1 MKKLLV
7 LLFILFSANLAAQTF
22 QLNLDLYKSFLA
34 ANKNITYSQL
44 CDLHNAGKFAANI
57 HDTWNNAKYVDSI
70 ETKFGLTNDEKD
82 LLQKNGFVV
91 TERLSGSS
99 MAQAYTDIYNK
110 DLPVFIT
117 SDAILHAFHCSYD
130 EILKQTELYYLID
143 KVKNLIQNLHS
154 SLPVFANRYQVSGDF
169 DKYIRDVDV
178 YLTVPLKFF
187 DPTVQPNYV
196 ENQAIVDS
204 LYNYALSEKLA
215 NITLFSSVPREVDFS
230 QFKPRGHYV
239 DQQYPQLASYFRAM
253 MWFGRIELYLIAP
266 NNFTPPPFEDVQ
278 RQAIISYLLSE
289 LIDYKNAKQD
299 YEDIEAVIK
308 SFVGDQDNVTLDDL
322 SDLKA
327 KTGFSSAMDLSD
339 SLTFK
344 EFQDTLSSQPYAD
357 QKILSQVLIK
367 NPDNPDQL
375 KPASSFM
382 LFGQRFVIDSF
393 ITGDVVYD
401 KVPTK
406 RILPST
412 LDIMFSLGNDAALQ
426 LLKDEIEKY
435 KYESNLA
442 SLHYI
447 VDSYTNE
454 FWESTIYN
462 NWLNSIRS
470 LNPPANRDQLPRF
483 MQTAAWWQEKLNTQ
497 LSSWTELR
505 HDNLLYAKQ
514 SYTAVRGCSYPY
526 SYVEPVPAFYRSMKN
541 LAESFNS
548 KLQNLSFVSNNYL
561 AGIENYFSGFA
572 AVCDTLTNIA
582 QKELNNSQLTESE
595 NSFLKHMLSTVD
607 ICGIQYNGWFPGLYY
622 FGGFEKERGNN
633 PMVVVDYHTAPT
645 DAFGNTVG
653 WVAHAGTG
661 PVNMAIITATLPSG
675 EDVAFMGPVMSYY
688 EYTSTNFLRL
698 TDEEWQDI
706 YFAQSLRPDWTNTY
720 IADHYGNK
728 IAGGSSLVTV
738 IENNG
743 SVSSQPVTYLTAQ
756 NYPNPFNPSTVIVYN
771 IPKDLAFSNVRLTV
785 YDIQGK
791 EIKTLLNEELPA
803 GKFMTRWD
811 GKNNFGQQVA
821 SGVYL
826 YSLRVRDRQFV
837 GKMNLI
843 K

>member
-1 MKKLLV
+1 MKKLLFT
-7 LLFILFSANLAAQTF
+7 LLVLFSANLSAQTF
-22 QLNLDLYKSFLA
+22 QLNLDAYKSFLV

-44 CDLHNAGKFAANI
+44 SELHNAGKFAANI
-57 HDTWNNAKYVDSI
+57 YNNWNDALYINSI
-70 ETKFGLTNDEKD
+70 ESNFGLTNDEKD

-91 TERLSGSS
+91 TERLSNSS
-99 MAQAYTDIYNK
+99 MARAYIDIYNR

-130 EILKQTELYYLID
+130 EILKQTELRYLID
-143 KVKNLIQNLHS
+143 EVKNLLQNLHS
-154 SLPVFANRYQVSGDF
+154 SIPAFANRYQVSGDF
-169 DKYIRDVDV
+169 DKAIRDVDV
-178 YLTVPLKFF
+178 YLTVPLRFF

-196 ENQAIVDS
+196 ENQPIVDS
-204 LYNYALSEKLA
+204 LYDFAMSEKLA
-215 NITLFSSVPREVDFS
+215 NVKLFSSVSREIDFS

-266 NNFTPPPFEDVQ
+266 NDFTPRPFEDVQ

-289 LIDYKNAKQD
+289 LIDYNNAKQD

-308 SFVGDQDNVTLDDL
+308 SFVGEQDNVTLDNL
-322 SDLKA
+322 YDLKTKA
-327 KTGFSSAMDLSD
+327 GFSSAMDLAD
-339 SLTFK
+339 SLTFVSL
-344 EFQDTLSSQPYAD
+344 QDTLSSQPYAD

-406 RILPST
+406 RMLPST

-442 SLHYI
+442 SLRYI

-454 FWESTIYN
+454 FWESSIYN

-470 LNPPANRDQLPRF
+470 LNPPVSRDQLPKF

-514 SYTAVRGCSYPY
+514 SYTGGATCSYPY
-526 SYVEPVPAFYRSMKN
+526 SYVEPVPAFYSSMKN
-541 LAESFNS
+541 LANSFTS
-548 KLQNLSFVSNNYL
+548 KLQNLALASNNYF
-561 AGIENYFSGFA
+561 AGIENRFNYFA
-572 AVCDTLTNIA
+572 AICDTLANIA
-582 QKELNNSQLTESE
+582 QKELDNSELTESE
-595 NSFLKHMLSTVD
+595 NSFLKRMLSTVE
-607 ICGIQYNGWFPGLYY
+607 ICGTQYSGWFPRIYS
-622 FGGFEKERGNN
+622 FETELQNN
-633 PMVVVDYHTAPT
+633 PMVVADYHTSPT
-645 DAFGNTVG
+645 DELGGMVG

-661 PVNMAIITATLPSG
+661 PVNMAIITVAMPSG
-675 EDVAFMGPVMSYY
+675 ENVAFIGPVMSYY

-698 TDEEWQDI
+698 TDEEWQNF
-706 YFAQSLRPDWTNTY
+706 YYHQSLRPDWTNAY

-728 IAGGSSLVTV
+728 VAGGSSLVTA

-743 SVSSQPVTYLTAQ
+743 SVSGQPITYLTAQ
-756 NYPNPFNPSTVIVYN
+756 NYPNPFNPSSIIVYN

-791 EIKTLLNEELPA
+791 EIKTLLNDELPA
-803 GKFMTRWD
+803 GKFMTKWD
-811 GKNNFGQQVA
+811 GKNSFGQQVA

-826 YSLRVRDRQFV
+826 YSLRVGDRQFV